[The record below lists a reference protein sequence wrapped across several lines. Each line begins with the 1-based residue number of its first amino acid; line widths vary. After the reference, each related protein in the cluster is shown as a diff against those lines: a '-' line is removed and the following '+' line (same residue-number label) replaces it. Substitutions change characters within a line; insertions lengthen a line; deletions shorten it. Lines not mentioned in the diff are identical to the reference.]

1 MMMMTMMTHSFIQ
14 YANQS
19 VVKLLT
25 GGEALK
31 LQDSEARFST
41 EFELELLATVLV
53 GVLLLVSAVIAI
65 FLLYRLK
72 RSQDDQV
79 RKTNKLYSSEMRNRI
94 SVAGRK

>member
-1 MMMMTMMTHSFIQ
+1 MPSETPGMMM
-14 YANQS
+14 
-19 VVKLLT
+19 
-25 GGEALK
+25 ALM
-31 LQDSEARFST
+31 LQDSEGRFST

-53 GVLLLVSAVIAI
+53 GVLLLVSAVFTI

-79 RKTNKLYSSEMRNRI
+79 RKTNKLYFSEVRKRI